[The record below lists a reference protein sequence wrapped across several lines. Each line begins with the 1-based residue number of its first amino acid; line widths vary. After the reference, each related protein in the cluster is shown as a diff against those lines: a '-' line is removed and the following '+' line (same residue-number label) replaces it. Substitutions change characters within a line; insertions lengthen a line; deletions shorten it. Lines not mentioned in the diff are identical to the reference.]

1 MLGLVAKQRQTCM
14 AVFVALCF
22 GLSGHIGRAQ
32 QAASTEPKASPVPTP
47 IPLSEIASQAESTF
61 RSVQNIETT
70 LSTNQVTPTVERRL
84 PDLTGEIEL
93 RGTEMAKYLTGIV
106 PLELLN
112 SMEIILQKYRDQLSS
127 WNHDLTER
135 AEILDAQIRQLD
147 GLSKIWRTTLQLPEL
162 SSAAP
167 EILVL
172 RLRSLTA
179 CRTSL
184 S

>member
-1 MLGLVAKQRQTCM
+1 MLGLVAKQRQTCR
-14 AVFVALCF
+14 AVVVALCW

-84 PDLTGEIEL
+84 PALTGEIEL

-106 PLELLN
+106 PLELLTKLWPTRISPSPN
-112 SMEIILQKYRDQLSS
+112 TILTIGGYLAELTSCHVTNLSRLS
-127 WNHDLTER
+127 LLIVVVRLLIVRLTRPRWANRRR
-135 AEILDAQIRQLD
+135 AL
-147 GLSKIWRTTLQLPEL
+147 
-162 SSAAP
+162 
-167 EILVL
+167 
-172 RLRSLTA
+172 
-179 CRTSL
+179 
-184 S
+184 